1 MALIEYSSATLM
13 HEASD
18 MNKHALIDFFYFGG
32 TDDQGRTLDFILN
45 QPDDWLESTHNFIQW
60 LFPLRERSGANPNA
74 PLFDN
79 ELLGAFR
86 LYSAGPEQ
94 MVRAFDRML
103 RFYGLQ
109 RDDLVITKASNWN
122 ERKGYWYVGPTHND
136 LRISRII
143 KSMSISRLVEYS
155 ESLLDAL
162 HILAGES
169 DCGFSREAIEF
180 WESAIDRS
188 WKRRPQGEKRNPF
201 EGMTEDEI
209 ASSPAYDQMIAKLHK
224 FEAWRQAEERVE
236 KYFAKHL
243 Q

>member
-1 MALIEYSSATLM
+1 MALIEYSSATLV
-13 HEASD
+13 HPASD

-32 TDDQGRTLDFILN
+32 TDDKGRTLDFILN
-45 QPDDWLESTHNFIQW
+45 QSDDWMESTHDYIQW

-79 ELLGAFR
+79 ELLGAFH
-86 LYSAGPEQ
+86 LYSAGPVQ
-94 MVRAFDRML
+94 MIRAFDRML
-103 RFYGLQ
+103 KFYGLQ
-109 RDDLVITKASNWN
+109 RDDLFISKASNWN
-122 ERKGYWYVGPTHND
+122 ERKRYWYVEPTHND

-155 ESLLDAL
+155 ELLLDTL
-162 HILAGES
+162 HTLAGKS

-180 WESAIDRS
+180 WDAAIDLT
-188 WKRRPQGEKRNPF
+188 WKRKPQGKKINPF
-201 EGMTEDEI
+201 EGMTEEEKV
-209 ASSPAYDQMIAKLHK
+209 SSPAYAKMIARLHQ

-236 KYFAKHL
+236 KYFAKRL